1 MVGDCI
7 AGQRAYD
14 DGYVQGRADAQDD
27 RDVMNTLALCRGE
40 LAACRAEFAERNRL
54 TAALTDKCRELELQL
69 AECKAK
75 LAAAEKAKEKT

>member
-27 RDVMNTLALCRGE
+27 RDVTNTLALCRGE
-40 LAACRAEFAERNRL
+40 LAACRAEL
-54 TAALTDKCRELELQL
+54 T
-69 AECKAK
+69 ECKAR
-75 LAAAEKAKEKT
+75 LAAAEKAKEKKP

>member
-27 RDVMNTLALCRGE
+27 RDASNMLALCRGE
-40 LAACRAEFAERNRL
+40 LASAKARIAEVEAE
-54 TAALTDKCRELELQL
+54 L

-75 LAAAEKAKEKT
+75 LAAAEAAKENA